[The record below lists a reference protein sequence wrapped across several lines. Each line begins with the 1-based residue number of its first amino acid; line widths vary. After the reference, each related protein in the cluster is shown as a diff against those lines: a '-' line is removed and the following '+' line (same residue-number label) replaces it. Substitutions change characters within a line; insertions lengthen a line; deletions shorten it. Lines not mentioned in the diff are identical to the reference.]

1 MRAMKVNK
9 NLRLAQSGLLAVLLL
24 AGLSCDSR
32 TDEQNAG
39 VILSFSDFDELPAGV
54 SVNNPSGEA
63 VCSRSSPSGCV
74 LSIGEVAIRS
84 IVANPNATTSDLM
97 TVEFNSYEVRFTRRQ
112 PGSRTPPPFFQNV
125 FGSVEPGSEF
135 TLEDFPI
142 MGPGQLLTPP
152 LSDLLFAEG
161 AVDDETGSSTIILD
175 AQLRFFGRT
184 VSGEAVATEEPAR
197 FTLTVL
203 P

>member
-1 MRAMKVNK
+1 MRTTNLNK
-9 NLRLAQSGLLAVLLL
+9 LVKLAQSSLLAVLLL
-24 AGLSCDSR
+24 ATLSCESR
-32 TDEQNAG
+32 TDRQDDG
-39 VILSFSDFDELPAGV
+39 GIILTFADFDELPAQVRVNAPQGV
-54 SVNNPSGEA
+54 
-63 VCSRSSPSGCV
+63 VCSRSQPAGCDV
-74 LSIGEVAIRS
+74 RIGEIIIRS
-84 IVANPNATTSDLM
+84 IVKNPGAGTSDLM
-97 TVEFNSYEVRFTRRQ
+97 TVEFNSYEVRFERRQ

-125 FGSVEPGSEF
+125 FGTIEPGGETTF
-135 TLEDFPI
+135 NDIPI
-142 MGPGQLLTPP
+142 MGPSQLLTPP

-184 VSGEAVATEEPAR
+184 LSGDAVVTNDPAR